1 MTESRLEL
9 SIALSD
15 NERTRPLIEGR
26 VVPQGIRLI
35 PTMVHPSEMF
45 SSVLEMSALTDTVKS
60 VGRMLNR
67 AAGLDLG
74 DRRGE
79 DARGQDVPDEQPA
92 LVVHVVRD
100 VQEIHVGDGDAHV
113 RGLRAGQVAAER
125 ARAEVPEVVA

>member
-1 MTESRLEL
+1 MLTGSAPDAGRQGEPAGLHVHREDAARAGGAGRLHAEE
-9 SIALSD
+9 AD
-15 NERTRPLIEGR
+15 GTTPHDR
-26 VVPQGIRLI
+26 
-35 PTMVHPSEMF
+35 H
-45 SSVLEMSALTDTVKS
+45 
-60 VGRMLNR
+60 R

-79 DARGQDVPDEQPA
+79 DARGQDVPDEQRA